1 MLEIPKPILIFFAT
15 AAVSFAGS
23 LQLGT
28 VNLTVLQ
35 TTLRQNLRAGIW
47 VAVGGCL
54 PELIYAA
61 MAIWAANW
69 LERYPDVWQTITW
82 ISVPILLI
90 LGIVIY
96 HTPNQPLLNTPKT
109 TNVASPFATGFGLG
123 LLNPQL
129 FPYWLLVLIQF
140 GNYDFLRVEAP
151 SQQAAFVAGTAGGA
165 LVLLVAL
172 ARLAQRRRAWL
183 LGVLG
188 QTNTNKWLG
197 IVFGLLA
204 LVQCFKMAF

>member
-1 MLEIPKPILIFFAT
+1 MTEIPKFIVVFFVT

-23 LQLGT
+23 LQLGA

-35 TTLRQNLRAGIW
+35 TTLRQNRRAGIW

-54 PELIYAA
+54 PELGYAA

-69 LERYPDVWQTITW
+69 LGQYPAVWQLIGW
-82 ISVPILLI
+82 LAGLVLLA
-90 LGIVIY
+90 LGIITY
-96 HTPNQPLLNTPKT
+96 NTPNQPLPNASQK
-109 TNVASPFATGFGLG
+109 NVDNPFAKGLILG

-129 FPYWLLVLIQF
+129 FPYWLVILVQF
-140 GNYDFLRVEAP
+140 GNYDFLRVETRP
-151 SQQAAFVAGTAGGA
+151 QQAAFVAGTAAGA

-172 ARLAQRRRAWL
+172 ARLAHRRREWL
-183 LGVLG
+183 LGILG

-197 IVFGLLA
+197 VLFGLLA
-204 LVQCFKMAF
+204 LGQFLKMAF